1 MAVESTFVMV
11 KPDGVARGLVGE
23 IVGRLERKGLSLD
36 DMHMVRVNDDLA
48 RRHYAEHVA
57 KDFFAELLSFITSGP
72 VVALRVSGESA
83 VAAVRSLMGP
93 TNPTTAP
100 PGTIRGDLATEIT
113 RNLVHG
119 SDSVESAARELA
131 IWFP

>member
-11 KPDGVARGLVGE
+11 KPDGVERGLVGE
-23 IVGRLERKGLSLD
+23 VVSRIERKGLALD
-36 DMHMVRVNDDLA
+36 DIRMVRVDADLA
-48 RRHYAEHVA
+48 RLHYAEHVT

-93 TNPTTAP
+93 TNPISAP